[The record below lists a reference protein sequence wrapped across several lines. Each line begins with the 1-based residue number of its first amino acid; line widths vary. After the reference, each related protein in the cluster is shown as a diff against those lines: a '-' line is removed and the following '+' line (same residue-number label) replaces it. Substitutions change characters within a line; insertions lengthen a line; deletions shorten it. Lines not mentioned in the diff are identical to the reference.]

1 MLFPLKKLVGK
12 VREGMGL
19 KIKSLKCSACGIKVN
34 AIDEEIELALASCK
48 NKYREDYKSCAL
60 KHLVEFTKNIN
71 DRQAGKP
78 KQVPRILQPGARDY
92 SESDSYVD
100 RSQDDVT
107 GGHAYDDYPDWSLL
121 NSRPSS
127 HHQIKTLAINRE
139 KGEFEFEVDDPI
151 VIFIHKNGRVDLQS
165 FEK

>member
-1 MLFPLKKLVGK
+1 
-12 VREGMGL
+12 MGL

-78 KQVPRILQPGARDY
+78 KQIPRILQPGAKDY
-92 SESDSYVD
+92 SRLDNYVD
-100 RSQDDVT
+100 RSEHDVT
-107 GGHAYDDYPDWSLL
+107 GGHAYDNYPDWSLL
-121 NSRPSS
+121 NSRPFSRLN
-127 HHQIKTLAINRE
+127 TLTIDHE

-151 VIFIHKNGRVDLQS
+151 VIFIHKNGRVDVQS